1 MKNTFIPLAYNFWN
15 VVQLLVQQ
23 MEKHGNTTEI
33 YLDYIEEESE
43 VDGDAKVNEIFKQN
57 DNNIGVAVMFNFYH
71 GLELFMK
78 GLLQVENIILD
89 KSDHNLQNLYKQ
101 IKASESKYTSSLIQ
115 LLKDHIYNAK
125 SFNPFFESNNINVN
139 DFYIGLRYP
148 QNKDGDK
155 HFKYFTIRGKE
166 EETFKIYK
174 AMSDATH
181 NFREE
186 VVKWL
191 RSKRK

>member
-15 VVQLLVQQ
+15 VVQLLVEQ
-23 MEKHGNTTEI
+23 MEQRGNKTGRCV
-33 YLDYIEEESE
+33 DYDSIIDHEEHEQE
-43 VDGDAKVNEIFKQN
+43 FN
-57 DNNIGVAVMFNFYH
+57 DMMKRNDDNIGVAVMFNFYH

-78 GLLQVENIILD
+78 GLVQVENIILD
-89 KSDHNLQNLYKQ
+89 KSDHNLQDLYKQ
-101 IKASESKYTSSLIQ
+101 IQANKSKYTSSLIQ

-148 QNKDGDK
+148 QNKDGNK
-155 HFKYFTIRGKE
+155 QFKYFTIRGKE

-174 AMSDATH
+174 AMNDATH